1 MLIAGKWRMQRN
13 KIVKFPISHGIH
25 QVICVKLAKR
35 GPLLV
40 VLVSRVFQCHLVVI
54 PKVTVYHHTPW
65 LLPVAGNDFLNR
77 HGISPLFFSRDRC
90 DSLHLL
96 VWLPHPWQVQVTQLV
111 RSRFPNPKMQWLKTT
126 TLARQWMEAFNHPR
140 CSISPQADAIS
151 IQTIV
156 FFFNE
161 VFLFAKSISYGCDSK
176 WFTAKSASFAYIYAH
191 NFSEHIGY
199 I

>member
-1 MLIAGKWRMQRN
+1 MQRN

-77 HGISPLFFSRDRC
+77 HGISPLLFF
-90 DSLHLL
+90 L
-96 VWLPHPWQVQVTQLV
+96 VIDVIAYTCW
-111 RSRFPNPKMQWLKTT
+111 FDCF
-126 TLARQWMEAFNHPR
+126 TL
-140 CSISPQADAIS
+140 D
-151 IQTIV
+151 
-156 FFFNE
+156 
-161 VFLFAKSISYGCDSK
+161 KSK
-176 WFTAKSASFAYIYAH
+176 
-191 NFSEHIGY
+191 
-199 I
+199 